1 MLPTRNYKEPN
12 FSYYSAST
20 VADIDESIRVL
31 RKAGCKELVILKC
44 TSTYPASPEDTNIL
58 TIPQMRDLY
67 NCLIGLSDHSM
78 GIGVSIAVVAL
89 AAVLVEKHFT
99 LSRADGGVDSA
110 LSMEPGELKSLVI
123 ETERAWQVL
132 GHIQ

>member
-89 AAVLVEKHFT
+89 GAVLVEKHFT